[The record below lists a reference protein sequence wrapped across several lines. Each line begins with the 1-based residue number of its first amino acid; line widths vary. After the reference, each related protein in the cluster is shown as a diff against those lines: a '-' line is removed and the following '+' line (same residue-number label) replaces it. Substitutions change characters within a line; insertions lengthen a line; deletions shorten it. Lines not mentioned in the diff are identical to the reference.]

1 MAESEK
7 NIHDALSR
15 LTSQLASIEKVENTT
30 INLGKV
36 QEEVYLVLTTISS
49 VQEEQVLMANQ
60 LLARSSTSSALG

>member
-15 LTSQLASIEKVENTT
+15 LTSQLASIEKVENTA

>member
-1 MAESEK
+1 MAESKK

-15 LTSQLASIEKVENTT
+15 LTSQLASIEKVENTA

>member
-7 NIHDALSR
+7 NIHDALSQ
-15 LTSQLASIEKVENTT
+15 LTSQLASIEKVENTA